1 MPQLE
6 LRIPPPL
13 VLAGCAALAAL
24 AAWWL
29 PLAAL
34 TFAGSTLVAGLL
46 GLVGA
51 LVALAGVWQFRR
63 ARTTVN
69 PLAPQRATAVVST
82 GLYAYTRNPMYLGMA
97 LVLLGWAVVLSVLS
111 AYLVVPLFVAYI
123 TRYQIRPEE
132 RALQELFGREYTQYM
147 ARVRRWL

>member
-1 MPQLE
+1 MSQLE

-13 VLAGCAALAAL
+13 VLAGCTVLAAL

-34 TFAGSTLVAGLL
+34 AFAGSALVAGLL

-132 RALQELFGREYTQYM
+132 RALQNLFGSEYTQYM